1 MFAHRQGLD
10 GNTKKGELAVLRG
23 GPVCLGLHFSNPLL
37 HSSCPPS
44 LARGWVMGLS
54 AAGAPGARARGETG
68 QQFLGLEQAAPGVCS
83 LGQRGCEGRAAKR
96 DRAQLTRPSEG
107 GRWWGVVEGPHLLG
121 ENQAGPRIKEDS
133 MQVAREGG
141 DTFGSL
147 MEVEGGFPHC
157 HLVCPS
163 QPGGH

>member
-1 MFAHRQGLD
+1 MGLCVWDCIFQILYCTAPVPPRWPGD
-10 GNTKKGELAVLRG
+10 GSWGSAL
-23 GPVCLGLHFSNPLL
+23 LGL
-37 HSSCPPS
+37 
-44 LARGWVMGLS
+44 
-54 AAGAPGARARGETG
+54 GARARGENG

-83 LGQRGCEGRAAKR
+83 LGQRGCEGRAARR

-147 MEVEGGFPHC
+147 MEVEGGFPRC
-157 HLVCPS
+157 RLVCPS